1 MIQSRLELKS
11 GIEKEFLWATGIEDT
26 FIIAVYQKT
35 GRSLDEYELTDHYNL
50 WNEDFVRM
58 KELGVRT
65 CRYGIPWHR
74 IQPAPGVWDWNWT
87 DQVIDRLLK
96 LEIQPIVD
104 LVHYGVPAWIFNAYL
119 NPDFPD
125 RMAEYAWEVANR
137 YRGQL
142 RWFTPFNEPRIAAW
156 YCGRLGWWPPFQRSW
171 KGFAKIILQIARGV
185 IKTHNAILDADSE
198 NILVHV
204 DATDLYFTGAEH
216 LQSEVEKRQQ
226 IVFLALDL
234 IHGFIDQSHPLYTW
248 LSKLGIQDNEFQ
260 WFRDHSVQPDI
271 MGINL
276 YPMFTWK
283 QLHATNRGVR
293 FTMPYASGSLVEELS
308 RMYWDRYK
316 KPIMVTE
323 TASLGSVRRRRKWME
338 DSVAAVRSLR
348 MSAIPVIGYTWWPM
362 FSLVAWAFRQGTK
375 PMDRYLLHM
384 GLWDLDPREGALVRQ
399 RTPLVDRYHEFTQS
413 GTKSVSNLQAA

>member
-26 FIIAVYQKT
+26 FITAVYQKT

-156 YCGRLGWWPPFQRSW
+156 YCG
-171 KGFAKIILQIARGV
+171 
-185 IKTHNAILDADSE
+185 
-198 NILVHV
+198 
-204 DATDLYFTGAEH
+204 
-216 LQSEVEKRQQ
+216 
-226 IVFLALDL
+226 
-234 IHGFIDQSHPLYTW
+234 
-248 LSKLGIQDNEFQ
+248 
-260 WFRDHSVQPDI
+260 
-271 MGINL
+271 
-276 YPMFTWK
+276 
-283 QLHATNRGVR
+283 
-293 FTMPYASGSLVEELS
+293 
-308 RMYWDRYK
+308 
-316 KPIMVTE
+316 
-323 TASLGSVRRRRKWME
+323 
-338 DSVAAVRSLR
+338 
-348 MSAIPVIGYTWWPM
+348 
-362 FSLVAWAFRQGTK
+362 
-375 PMDRYLLHM
+375 
-384 GLWDLDPREGALVRQ
+384 
-399 RTPLVDRYHEFTQS
+399 
-413 GTKSVSNLQAA
+413 